1 MMKAVEAV
9 IEVSQE
15 GSAVI
20 DTRKQLK
27 PGLHKILIIAD
38 ENAISEGDWRIR
50 EKKRGLGLKPIHIQ
64 GWPMHSTFRRE
75 EIYNDDGR

>member
-1 MMKAVEAV
+1 MKAVEAV

-20 DTRKQLK
+20 NTRKQLK

-38 ENAISEGDWRIR
+38 ETAISEGDWRIR
-50 EKKRGLGLKPIHIQ
+50 EKKRGLDLRPIHIE
-64 GWPMHSTFRRE
+64 GWAKRSTFRRE